1 MHSRYSRYREFGL
14 LALVLVVA
22 SLGAATAVQAQ
33 GFRDQYEG
41 RKKILIVGDLRTG
54 NQIAHDGV
62 GHAMGVL
69 EQLGRKSGAYVSF
82 LRSDTDLVT
91 NGEVW
96 GKGDYAKGGRKQAP
110 GRNLDYFDAV
120 VFYTNGDLEMSDQQ
134 KQDLLDFVRKDG
146 KGFVAIHTAAVTMTN
161 FPEYGEMI
169 GGFFV
174 NHPWNVF
181 DAPVV
186 NERPDSPIAK
196 HLPKEFLMRDEMYQ
210 YKDPYSRDKVDVLL
224 RLDARHLD
232 LDNKNVQ
239 RTDGD
244 FPIAWTK
251 TYGKGRVFTSSL
263 GHSDASW
270 DDPRVQT
277 LYLEAIKWVL
287 RQTDDAVK
295 PHPGAPLAK
304 TGNYVQPSTPQGS
317 GRYPAIFEV
326 ATNLK
331 THTVYRPA
339 NIKALG
345 KRRMPIVVW
354 ANGACLNLGNRFRYF
369 LTEIASHGY
378 LAIAIGPP
386 GSPAVEAT
394 SEAPLDVGEPIDPA
408 ARKPKTRSEQLID
421 AIDWAIAENTREG
434 GALRARLDTEHI
446 AVMGQSCGGLQAI
459 VASADPRVTTTVVW
473 NSGTFG
479 EGANAQQGLPGAS
492 ATKNSLAKLHAP
504 IAYISGDASD
514 IAHANANDDFA
525 RLPAIPAFR
534 GYPTGVGH
542 TGTYREPNGG
552 EFAKVAVDWLDWQLR
567 GDERA
572 ARSFVGSD
580 CRLCRDTRWKVEQKN
595 LR

>member
-1 MHSRYSRYREFGL
+1 MRSRFLRCLELLLVLCALAPL
-14 LALVLVVA
+14 LAP
-22 SLGAATAVQAQ
+22 AQ

-41 RKKILIVGDLRTG
+41 RKKVLIVGDLRTG

-91 NGEVW
+91 KGEVW
-96 GKGDYAKGGRKQAP
+96 GKGEYAKGGRKQAP

-120 VFYTNGDLEMSDQQ
+120 VFYTNGDLEMTDRQ

-169 GGFFV
+169 GGFFI
-174 NHPWNVF
+174 NHPWGVF

-186 NERPDSPIAK
+186 NERPDSSIVK

-210 YKDPYSRDKVDVLL
+210 YKEPYAREKVDVLL

-232 LDNKNVQ
+232 LANKNVQ

-251 TYGKGRVFTSSL
+251 NYGKGRVFSSSL
-263 GHSDASW
+263 GHSDAAW

-277 LYLEAIKWVL
+277 MYLEAIKWVL
-287 RQTDDAVK
+287 RLTDDAVK
-295 PHPGAPLAK
+295 PHPGVTLAAS
-304 TGNYVQPSTPQGS
+304 GNYVQPSMPQGT
-317 GRYPAIFEV
+317 GRYPAIMEV
-326 ATNLK
+326 DPGLR
-331 THTVYRPA
+331 THTIYRPA
-339 NIKALG
+339 NLRALG
-345 KRRMPIVVW
+345 SRKLPIVVW
-354 ANGACLNLGNRFRYF
+354 GNGACLNLGNRFRYF

-386 GSPAVEAT
+386 GSAAVEAT
-394 SEAPLDVGEPIDPA
+394 SEAPLDIGEPVDPA
-408 ARKPKTRSEQLID
+408 MRKPKTRSTQLID
-421 AIDWAIAENTREG
+421 AMNWAIAENSREG
-434 GALRARLDTEHI
+434 SALRGKLAADRI

-459 VASADPRVTTTVVW
+459 DASADRRVTTTVVW

-479 EGANAQQGLPGAS
+479 PDSPVAEKGLPGAP
-492 ATKNSLAKLHAP
+492 ATKASLAKLHAP
-504 IAYISGDASD
+504 IAYISGDVTD
-514 IAHANANDDFA
+514 IAFANANDDFDK
-525 RLPAIPAFR
+525 LPEIPAFR

-542 TGTYREPNGG
+542 TGTYREPGGG
-552 EFAKVAVDWLDWQLR
+552 EFAKVAVQWLDWQLR
-567 GDERA
+567 GNVRA
-572 ARSFVGSD
+572 ARTFVGAKCD
-580 CRLCRDTRWKVEQKN
+580 LCRDPRWTVRQKN
-595 LR
+595 LN